1 MDALLTIIALVA
13 ALIAVDLAEI
23 PWGSNAGRSLNH
35 DGA

>member
-23 PWGSNAGRSLNH
+23 PWGSDRRRPMNDAG
-35 DGA
+35 

>member
-13 ALIAVDLAEI
+13 AFIAVDLAEI
-23 PWGSNAGRSLNH
+23 PWGSFTGRSLGG

>member
-23 PWGSNAGRSLNH
+23 PWGSKGRRPLG
-35 DGA
+35 DDAA